1 MANYRL
7 RTIRPKA
14 PWGAVVPAV
23 ISGISSIAGMISNN
37 ASARRQQQL
46 AEEQLAMQKKQLGYQ
61 AESSRAQAL
70 NQVIPNMTDVYDYT
84 KDVYANGGTVG
95 KQSDKIIVQ
104 AGGTASTFKDKS
116 GKKVVQF
123 HGNTHDELNEAG
135 GTGIYANIGGIIKKQ
150 SSPIVVQ
157 AGGTDEDINIAGK
170 DIEVENDELESRVG
184 NHYTIISNRL
194 PAGNGKSLAQAV
206 KDKDITFKQA
216 ERMQNKIKRLRTT
229 SPVGRSMGRPR
240 ADLGAT
246 WKPIDFGLLGVQS
259 ILPFFAKKNSNRY
272 YDKMVD
278 MYGDF
283 DKYLDS
289 NANLAMPAYRSMN
302 TDFDRLWLRGE
313 TMQQGSDAGQQIGRN
328 TASSNTARNL
338 MQATNTDTQAALNKI
353 LGEDQEMN
361 YKARLADTEA
371 RNNFNASIA
380 KMLADYRL
388 GHLGLK
394 AQLFGDKMGM
404 YQRRDNDTTAL
415 IQNLS
420 DAAYNFFN
428 AGSTRNRQNMED
440 MLAMATAQGDT
451 LDRLDTMLGN
461 RSPKYLRD
469 YVSKQRRLK
478 YTTPINT
485 STYNYNFD
493 INEYLKKNNGVLG
506 RGIMR

>member
-7 RTIRPKA
+7 RTVRPKA

-61 AESSRAQAL
+61 AESSRAQTL

-95 KQSDKIIVQ
+95 KQSDQIIVQ

-135 GTGIYANIGGIIKKQ
+135 GTG
-150 SSPIVVQ
+150 
-157 AGGTDEDINIAGK
+157 EDVNIARK
-170 DIEVENDELESRVG
+170 DIEVEDKELASRVG

-229 SPVGRSMGRPR
+229 SPVGRMMGRPR

-289 NANLAMPAYRSMN
+289 NANLAMPAYHSMN
-302 TDFDRLWLRGE
+302 TNFDRLWLRGE

-328 TASSNTARNL
+328 TDSANTARNL

-361 YKARLADTEA
+361 FKARVADNEQ

-394 AQLFGDKMGM
+394 AQLFGDKLGM

-428 AGSTRNRQNMED
+428 AGSTRYRQNIDD

-478 YTTPINT
+478 YTTPIDT

-493 INEYLKKNNGVLG
+493 INEYLKKNNGILG
-506 RGIMR
+506 IRRMD